1 VIFSKF
7 GRIVRHRTGCH
18 TVDPFPLKTLG
29 DRSGKNEVHSVPRC
43 NRDIFRTK
51 KAGDLFVPKKANL
64 YRLIEKFDPKQRRIL
79 AVTLGGK

>member
-1 VIFSKF
+1 
-7 GRIVRHRTGCH
+7 
-18 TVDPFPLKTLG
+18 
-29 DRSGKNEVHSVPRC
+29 VHSVPRC